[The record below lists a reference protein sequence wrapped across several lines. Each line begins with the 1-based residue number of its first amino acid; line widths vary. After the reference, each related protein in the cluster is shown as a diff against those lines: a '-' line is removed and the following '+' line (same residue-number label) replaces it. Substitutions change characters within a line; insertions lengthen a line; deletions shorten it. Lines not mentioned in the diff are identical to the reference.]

1 MTRGRAILLLS
12 ISVLFFSTSGVLVK
26 LSSWNALALTGGRSL
41 IAGLVILAYLR
52 KPRFAWSSAQIG
64 GAVAYVGTQVFF
76 VAATQ
81 MTSAAN
87 AILLQYT
94 APIWVA
100 IFGIWF
106 LGEKPKRID
115 WIAMAAIGVGMALFF
130 NEGLSRS
137 GYLGNM
143 YAILSG
149 VSLAW
154 LVLFL
159 RKQAG
164 ESTLETIL
172 LGNALAAMIGIPFML
187 RSSPDTLDWGI
198 LFFLGVFQLGLPF
211 ILYTR
216 AIRYL
221 SAVETILV
229 QSLEP
234 ILNPIWVYMTIGEIP
249 SPQALLGG
257 LIVLVSITTR
267 AVITAVGGRRRLQGT
282 SPVQASTGD

>member
-1 MTRGRAILLLS
+1 MTRGRAILLL
-12 ISVLFFSTSGVLVK
+12 IVAVLFFSTSGVLVK

-52 KPRFAWSSAQIG
+52 KPRFTWSSAQIG

-115 WIAMAAIGVGMALFF
+115 WITMAAIGVGMALFF
-130 NEGLSRS
+130 SEDLSPS
-137 GYLGNM
+137 GYLGNL

-149 VSLAW
+149 ISLAW

-164 ESTLETIL
+164 ESALETIL
-172 LGNALAAMIGIPFML
+172 LGNALAALIGLPFML
-187 RSSPDTLDWGI
+187 RSSPDPLDWGI

-211 ILYTR
+211 ILYTQ

-221 SAVETILV
+221 SAIETILV

-234 ILNPIWVYMTIGEIP
+234 VLNPIWVYMTIGEIP

-257 LIVLVSITTR
+257 LIVLVSITAR
-267 AVITAVGGRRRLQGT
+267 AVVTAVGGRRRPQGP
-282 SPVQASTGD
+282 SPVQATTGD

>member
-1 MTRGRAILLLS
+1 MTRGRAILLLT

-52 KPRFAWSSAQIG
+52 KPRFTWSSVQIG

-100 IFGIWF
+100 VFGIWF

-115 WIAMAAIGVGMALFF
+115 WITMAAIGVGMALFF

-187 RSSPDTLDWGI
+187 PSSPDTLDWGI

-211 ILYTR
+211 ILYTQ

-234 ILNPIWVYMTIGEIP
+234 ILNPIWVYMTIGELP

-257 LIVLVSITTR
+257 LIVLISITTR
-267 AVITAVGGRRRLQGT
+267 AVITAVGGRRRLQRT
-282 SPVQASTGD
+282 SPVQVSTGD